1 MKNYLL
7 LVIIFL
13 FTSFGYG
20 REFKVQTY
28 APVYQPMMENSKPS
42 TNHFSSIK
50 RQKRSYIDT
59 ADDELRALPKSK
71 PKRHLFA
78 KTVLGLAGTFV
89 VVVMIVWAIYG
100 GPEFKY

>member
-7 LVIIFL
+7 LVIVFL
-13 FTSFGYG
+13 FTSVGYG
-20 REFKVQTY
+20 REYTAQTST
-28 APVYQPMMENSKPS
+28 AVYQPLIENSKPS
-42 TNHFSSIK
+42 TNHLSSIK
-50 RQKRSYIDT
+50 RQERSYIDT

>member
-1 MKNYLL
+1 MSIIVFLL
-7 LVIIFL
+7 ASV
-13 FTSFGYG
+13 GYG
-20 REFKVQTY
+20 KDLTTQFSIP
-28 APVYQPMMENSKPS
+28 AYQPMMEENSKPS

-50 RQKRSYIDT
+50 RQERSYIDT

>member
-1 MKNYLL
+1 M
-7 LVIIFL
+7 IIVFL
-13 FTSFGYG
+13 FTSVGYG
-20 REFKVQTY
+20 REFKVQTS
-28 APVYQPMMENSKPS
+28 APVYQPLIENSKPS
-42 TNHFSSIK
+42 TNHLSSIK
-50 RQKRSYIDT
+50 RQERSYIDT

>member
-1 MKNYLL
+1 M
-7 LVIIFL
+7 IIVFL
-13 FTSFGYG
+13 FTSVGYG
-20 REFKVQTY
+20 KEFTTETSNV
-28 APVYQPMMENSKPS
+28 VYQPLIENSKPS
-42 TNHFSSIK
+42 TNHLSSIK
-50 RQKRSYIDT
+50 RQERSYIDT

>member
-7 LVIIFL
+7 FVIVFL
-13 FTSFGYG
+13 FTSVGYG
-20 REFKVQTY
+20 REFEVQTSD
-28 APVYQPMMENSKPS
+28 PVYQPMMENSKPS

-50 RQKRSYIDT
+50 RQERSYIDT

>member
-7 LVIIFL
+7 LVIVFL
-13 FTSFGYG
+13 FTSVGYG
-20 REFKVQTY
+20 IEIKAQTST
-28 APVYQPMMENSKPS
+28 PVYQPETENSQTTS
-42 TNHFSSIK
+42 NHFPE
-50 RQKRSYIDT
+50 REGQERSYIDT

-89 VVVMIVWAIYG
+89 AAVIIFIVVTG
-100 GPEFKY
+100 GWEFKY